1 MQLNTENKNNY
12 LSIRTVLSETFHFF
26 SENLSSIFNCIKYPG
41 LGILLLS
48 LISIEEFNIID
59 LPLIIIEIY
68 LYYVFVV
75 RCHRLFL
82 LNESPNSF
90 KASLRWNKRNTI
102 FMFTSFALA
111 IGLGVLTM
119 PIIFFSTSMGDLSFL
134 QGNTSILLVL
144 ITAIPIGYLFSRLSL
159 VFPAIAIDNQNDFQ
173 HAWVISKGN
182 GWKLFILI
190 SVIPLTTSFLIGTI
204 SVGFFLFKLF
214 SALLG
219 VLFLMTEVILLST
232 SYKILELKYKEPNQ
246 TLNIDS
252 KTSAEL

>member
-1 MQLNTENKNNY
+1 MQLNTENKFNY
-12 LSIRTVLSETFHFF
+12 LSIRKILSETFQFF
-26 SENLSSIFNCIKYPG
+26 SENQSSLFNCLKYPA

-48 LISIEEFNIID
+48 LISLEEFNIID
-59 LPLIIIEIY
+59 LPLIIIETY

-90 KASLRWNKRNTI
+90 KESLRWNKRNTI

-111 IGLGVLTM
+111 IGLGVLFM
-119 PIIFFSTSMGDLSFL
+119 PIIFFSTSVGDLSFL
-134 QGNTSILLVL
+134 EGKTSMLSVI

-173 HAWVISKGN
+173 HAWAISKGN

-204 SVGFFLFKLF
+204 SVGFLLFKLL
-214 SALLG
+214 SALFG
-219 VLFLMTEVILLST
+219 VLFLMIEVIILSN
-232 SYKILELKYKEPNQ
+232 SYKILDFNYKKPN
-246 TLNIDS
+246 D
-252 KTSAEL
+252 